1 MSPISPNKGGRAGEG
16 RRRQGLHTHTH
27 STCLWARGMVYSC
40 HPPSPGETEAQRGA
54 FANQR
59 SLFVRAE
66 TGPGSKHQT
75 KAEEDSKP
83 CLCAQRHGQCL
94 ARAAALP

>member
-1 MSPISPNKGGRAGEG
+1 MQAGAA
-16 RRRQGLHTHTH
+16 HTH
-27 STCLWARGMVYSC
+27 STCLWARGMGYSC

-59 SLFVRAE
+59 SLFGRAE

-83 CLCAQRHGQCL
+83 CLCAQQHGQCL
-94 ARAAALP
+94 DRAATLP

>member
-1 MSPISPNKGGRAGEG
+1 MRAGAG
-16 RRRQGLHTHTH
+16 RGCTHTH
-27 STCLWARGMVYSC
+27 STCLWGRGIGHSC
-40 HPPSPGETEAQRGA
+40 HPPSPGESEAQRGA

-59 SLFVRAE
+59 SLFGRAE

-83 CLCAQRHGQCL
+83 CLCAQQHGQCL
-94 ARAAALP
+94 ARAATLP